1 MESTAP
7 ETMSPA
13 YEVLDKLDQET
24 QKVNNAIHALEHRL
38 EPVMEPL
45 SPLKTDAE
53 VVVKDKPKVSSP
65 YFARL
70 VDIMKEIE
78 LQYASLD
85 SILFRL
91 EV

>member
-7 ETMSPA
+7 ETISPA
-13 YEVLDKLDQET
+13 YEVLNKLDQET
-24 QKVNNAIHALEHRL
+24 QRVNDAIHELEHRL

-45 SPLKTDAE
+45 SPLETDAE
-53 VVVKDKPKVSSP
+53 VAVKAKPKVSSP

-70 VDIMKEIE
+70 VDIMKEVE
-78 LQYASLD
+78 LQYMSLD

-91 EV
+91 EI